1 MTIEQIN
8 QDSAR
13 ILKLSGRLDTL
24 TAPQLDA
31 EVDKLNG
38 VTELVLDFSEAV
50 YISSAGLRVLLKA
63 QKRMNAAHGTMKL
76 IHVCPEVAEVFEITG
91 FDSILTIE

>member
-8 QDSAR
+8 QDAVR
-13 ILKLSGRLDTL
+13 TLKLNGRLDTL

-31 EVDKLNG
+31 EVGKLDG
-38 VTELVLDFSEAV
+38 VTELVLDFAGVE

-63 QKRMNAAHGTMKL
+63 QKCMNAAHGAMKL
-76 IHVCPEVAEVFEITG
+76 IHVCPEVCEVFEITG
-91 FDSILTIE
+91 FDSIRTVE

>member
-8 QDSAR
+8 KNSIR
-13 ILKLSGRLDTL
+13 TLKLTGHLDTT

-31 EVDKLNG
+31 EIDKLDG
-38 VTELVLDFSEAV
+38 VTELVLDFAGVEYV
-50 YISSAGLRVLLKA
+50 SSAGRRMLLKA
-63 QKRMNAAHGTMKL
+63 QKLFHARRGSMKL
-76 IHVCPEVAEVFEITG
+76 LHVCEAVAEVFEITG